1 MNETAIN
8 SGAELE
14 PTDEAIADHG
24 GSSRR
29 AMLRNLALGVA
40 AAGTATVI
48 GNAAS
53 AEAADGDNVVLGQT
67 KEHTTTTT
75 VNYKGPTVASS
86 FNIQSGDQTA
96 ANDGILN
103 SNFANGGTTLLGVAS
118 GNGNQLIGITGWSKK
133 PLGTGIVG
141 FTGGAGAYG
150 GEFFGGLAEVRLR
163 PGGAAPITLTNAHQV
178 GEMYEDETG
187 ILWICVSAGSPGS
200 WREISGPTSSGAFH
214 AIAPR
219 RVYDSRNST
228 KLVGGVDRDISV
240 AAATDGTP
248 DVIPAASTAVA
259 LSVTV
264 TQTETAGG
272 YVAVRPQGN
281 DYAGTSSINW
291 FGPNQDLATTVISGL
306 GGDRMISARSSAPT
320 HFIVDVTGY
329 YR

>member
-1 MNETAIN
+1 MNETATN
-8 SGAELE
+8 RSAPLELS
-14 PTDEAIADHG
+14 EAIAELG

-29 AMLRNLALGVA
+29 AMLRNLAFGVA

-48 GNAAS
+48 GNASS
-53 AEAADGDNVVLGQT
+53 AHAADGDNVVLGET
-67 KEHTTTTT
+67 KEHTATTN
-75 VNYKGPTVASS
+75 VNYKGAVVASS

-103 SNFANGGTTLLGVAS
+103 GLFANAGTALLGVAS
-118 GNGNQLIGITGWSKK
+118 GNGNQGIGITGWSKK
-133 PLGTGIVG
+133 PGGTGIVG

-187 ILWICVSAGSPGS
+187 ILWICVTAGSPGS

-228 KLVGGVDRDISV
+228 KLVGGVARDISM
-240 AAATDGTP
+240 ATATDGTA
-248 DVIPAASTAVA
+248 DVVPVGATAVT
-259 LSVTV
+259 LTVTV
-264 TQTETAGG
+264 TATETNGG
-272 YVAVRPQGN
+272 YVAVRPQGTE
-281 DYAGTSSINW
+281 YQGTSSINW
-291 FGPNQDLATTVISGL
+291 FGPNQDLANTVISGL
-306 GGDRMISARSSAPT
+306 GGDRQITVQSSAPT
-320 HFIVDVTGY
+320 HLVIDVTGY

>member
-1 MNETAIN
+1 MNETANN
-8 SGAELE
+8 SSTDTDRGVDAE
-14 PTDEAIADHG
+14 DRG

-29 AMLRNLALGVA
+29 AMLRNLAFGVA

-48 GNAAS
+48 GNASS
-53 AEAADGDNVVLGQT
+53 AQAADGDNVVLGQT
-67 KEHTTTTT
+67 KEHTTTTN
-75 VNYKGPTVASS
+75 VNYKGAVVASS

-103 SNFANGGTTLLGVAS
+103 GLFASAGTALLGVAS
-118 GNGNQLIGITGWSKK
+118 GNGNQGIGITGWSKK

-141 FTGGAGAYG
+141 FTGAAGAYG

-187 ILWICVSAGSPGS
+187 ILWICVVAGSPGS

-219 RVYDSRNST
+219 RVYDSRNGT
-228 KLVGGVDRDISV
+228 KLVGGVDRDLSM
-240 AAATDGTP
+240 ATATDGTP
-248 DVIPAASTAVA
+248 DVVPVGSTAVA
-259 LSVTV
+259 LTVTI
-264 TQTETAGG
+264 TQTEYDGG
-272 YVAVRPQGN
+272 FVAVRPQGTE
-281 DYAGTSSINW
+281 YKGTSSINW

-306 GGDRMISARSSAPT
+306 GGDRLITVRSSAPT
-320 HFIVDVTGY
+320 HFVVDVTGY

>member
-1 MNETAIN
+1 MNETVNDSSADVDA
-8 SGAELE
+8 S
-14 PTDEAIADHG
+14 EAAADRA

-29 AMLRNLALGVA
+29 AMLRNLAFGVA

-48 GNAAS
+48 GNASS
-53 AEAADGDNVVLGQT
+53 ADAADGDNIVLGQT
-67 KEHTTTTT
+67 NEHTITTN
-75 VNYKGPTVASS
+75 VNYKGTVVASS

-103 SNFANGGTTLLGVAS
+103 GLFANAGTALLGVAS
-118 GNGNQLIGITGWSKK
+118 GNGTQGIGITGWSKK

-141 FTGGAGAYG
+141 FTGAAGAYG

-187 ILWICVSAGSPGS
+187 ILWICVVAGSPGS

-214 AIAPR
+214 AISPR

-228 KLVGGVDRDISV
+228 KLVGWVDRDVSV
-240 AAATDGTP
+240 ATATDGTG
-248 DVIPAASTAVA
+248 DIVPAAATAVA
-259 LSVTV
+259 LTVTV
-264 TQTETAGG
+264 TATETSGG
-272 YVAVRPQGN
+272 YVSVRPQGSE
-281 DYAGTSSINW
+281 YKGTSSINW
-291 FGPNQDLATTVISGL
+291 FGPNQDLANTVISGL
-306 GGDRMISARSSAPT
+306 GGDRSITVQSSAAT
-320 HFIVDVTGY
+320 HLVVDVTGY